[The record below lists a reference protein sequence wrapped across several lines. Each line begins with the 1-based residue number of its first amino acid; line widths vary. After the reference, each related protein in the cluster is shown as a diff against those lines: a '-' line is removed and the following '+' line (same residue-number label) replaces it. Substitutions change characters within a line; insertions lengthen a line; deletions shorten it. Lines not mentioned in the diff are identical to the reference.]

1 MGKTWRRWEMQ
12 SYSENLKGSIYL
24 GAEIADARI
33 ILRTILEKQDVMVWT
48 EVAQDR
54 VLWWAFVNMVMNL

>member
-1 MGKTWRRWEMQ
+1 MQ

-54 VLWWAFVNMVMNL
+54 VLW